1 MSVQKIGNLIFFLLE
16 IREKIGIIT
25 RDFKIDQKS
34 SLVHKNL
41 NWAINWQNMSVLFVA
56 KILQKFFGQIIK
68 ISLTPQFGALG
79 KIQNLSKSLHTKIK
93 LN

>member
-1 MSVQKIGNLIFFLLE
+1 MRVQKSGDLVFFLLE
-16 IREKIGIIT
+16 IRQKIGIIT
-25 RDFKIDQKS
+25 RNFEIDQKS

-41 NWAINWQNMSVLFVA
+41 NGTINWQNMSVLFVA
-56 KILQKFFGQIIK
+56 KILQKFLGQIIK

-79 KIQNLSKSLHTKIK
+79 KIQNLSKSLHTKNK